1 MAKSNS
7 KVSRLGTKST
17 IREEELSATSSV
29 LGKKLIDFP
38 KIKTPP
44 APGPA
49 RVISVVNQK
58 GGVGK
63 TTTTINLGAALAE
76 LGRRV
81 LLIDF
86 DSQASMTTG
95 LGIKP
100 QQLKEQYGSIWYLLN
115 DSQANILEYILKSN
129 VPGLDFIRGHKDLAA
144 ADAAF
149 VSEIAKE
156 HKLRKLLEPV
166 IDQYDDILIDC
177 SPSLGTLTINALT
190 ASNGVL
196 IPMECE
202 YFAVLGLGLVRE
214 TIDKVRTNT
223 NPHLEIDGIL
233 ATMFERKTAHSREV
247 LELIHKEFPKDLL
260 DTIISRTVRFSES
273 TVKGE
278 PITTYASS
286 STSVRTTPRRRVNS
300 FDKSPSGRE
309 RHDEKITVYLSPEE
323 LYDLEQARLAL
334 RGDLG
339 LAVDRGRIVR
349 ESLAIII
356 ADLETKG
363 DQSIIARRLRGK

>member
-1 MAKSNS
+1 MANS
-7 KVSRLGTKST
+7 TSKLSRLADKST
-17 IREEELSATSSV
+17 NRDEELATTSGV
-29 LGKKLIDFP
+29 LGRAIIDFP
-38 KIKTPP
+38 TVVSTPE
-44 APGPA
+44 PGSA

-100 QQLKEQYGSIWYLLN
+100 SQLKEQYGSIWYLLN
-115 DSQANILEYILKSN
+115 DPQSGIQNFILKSN
-129 VPGLDFIRGHKDLAA
+129 VPGLDFVRGHEDLAA
-144 ADAAF
+144 AEAAF
-149 VSEIAKE
+149 VTEIAKE
-156 HKLRKLLEPV
+156 HKLRKILAPV
-166 IDQYDDILIDC
+166 LDQYDDILIDC

-202 YFAVLGLGLVRE
+202 YFAVLGLSLVKKTIEKIRE
-214 TIDKVRTNT
+214 NT
-223 NPHLEIDGIL
+223 NPHLVIDGIL
-233 ATMFERKTAHSREV
+233 ATMFDRKTGHSRDV
-247 LELIHKEFPKDLL
+247 LELIDKEFPDELL

-278 PITTYASS
+278 PVTTYASS
-286 STSVRTTPRRRVNS
+286 ST
-300 FDKSPSGRE
+300 GA
-309 RHDEKITVYLSPEE
+309 LS
-323 LYDLEQARLAL
+323 YRRLA
-334 RGDLG
+334 
-339 LAVDRGRIVR
+339 R
-349 ESLAIII
+349 EL
-356 ADLETKG
+356 
-363 DQSIIARRLRGK
+363 IARGGAK

>member
-1 MAKSNS
+1 MANS
-7 KVSRLGTKST
+7 TSKLSRLADKST
-17 IREEELSATSSV
+17 NRDEELATTAGV
-29 LGKKLIDFP
+29 LGRTVIDFP
-38 KIKTPP
+38 VVVSTPE
-44 APGPA
+44 PGSA

-100 QQLKEQYGSIWYLLN
+100 SQLKEQYGSIWYLLN
-115 DSQANILEYILKSN
+115 DPQSGIQNFILKSN
-129 VPGLDFIRGHKDLAA
+129 VPGLDFVRGHEDLAA
-144 ADAAF
+144 AEAAF
-149 VSEIAKE
+149 VTEIAKE
-156 HKLRKLLEPV
+156 HNLRKILAPV
-166 IDQYDDILIDC
+166 LDLYDDILIDC

-202 YFAVLGLGLVRE
+202 YFAVLGLSLVKKTIEKIRE
-214 TIDKVRTNT
+214 NT
-223 NPHLEIDGIL
+223 NPNLVIDGIL
-233 ATMFERKTAHSREV
+233 ATMFDRKTGHSRDV
-247 LELIHKEFPKDLL
+247 LELIDKEFPDELL

-278 PITTYASS
+278 PVTTYASS
-286 STSVRTTPRRRVNS
+286 ST
-300 FDKSPSGRE
+300 GA
-309 RHDEKITVYLSPEE
+309 LS
-323 LYDLEQARLAL
+323 YRRLAREL
-334 RGDLG
+334 ISRGG
-339 LAVDRGRIVR
+339 A
-349 ESLAIII
+349 
-356 ADLETKG
+356 K
-363 DQSIIARRLRGK
+363 

>member
-1 MAKSNS
+1 MANS
-7 KVSRLGTKST
+7 TSKLSRLADKST
-17 IREEELSATSSV
+17 NRDEELATTAGV
-29 LGKKLIDFP
+29 LGRTVIDFP
-38 KIKTPP
+38 VVVSTPE
-44 APGPA
+44 PGSA

-100 QQLKEQYGSIWYLLN
+100 SQLKEQYGSIWYLLN
-115 DSQANILEYILKSN
+115 DSHSGIQNFILKSN
-129 VPGLDFIRGHKDLAA
+129 VPGLDFVRGHEDLAA
-144 ADAAF
+144 AEAAF
-149 VSEIAKE
+149 VTEIAKE
-156 HKLRKLLEPV
+156 HKLRKILAPV
-166 IDQYDDILIDC
+166 LDQYDDILIDC

-202 YFAVLGLGLVRE
+202 YFAVLGLSLVKKTIEKIRE
-214 TIDKVRTNT
+214 NT
-223 NPHLEIDGIL
+223 NPNLVIDGIL
-233 ATMFERKTAHSREV
+233 ATMFDRKTGHSRDV
-247 LELIHKEFPKDLL
+247 LELIDKEFPDELL

-278 PITTYASS
+278 PVTTYASS
-286 STSVRTTPRRRVNS
+286 ST
-300 FDKSPSGRE
+300 GA
-309 RHDEKITVYLSPEE
+309 LS
-323 LYDLEQARLAL
+323 YRRLAREL
-334 RGDLG
+334 ISRGG
-339 LAVDRGRIVR
+339 A
-349 ESLAIII
+349 
-356 ADLETKG
+356 K
-363 DQSIIARRLRGK
+363 